1 MSEDHTFT
9 ADQAAA
15 ATTAMRMSLGL
26 PPDQVGVAQFVA
38 MISDE
43 IQQMREAGHSDD
55 DIAAIVRESTG
66 STLDAG
72 DIEAHYAPPSARGR
86 AGSRD
91 GG

>member
-1 MSEDHTFT
+1 MSEDHSFT

-26 PPDQVGVAQFVA
+26 PPDQVGIRQFVA

-43 IQQMREAGHSDD
+43 IQQMRQAGHSDD
-55 DIAAIVRESTG
+55 DIAAVVRESTG

-72 DIEAHYAPPSARGR
+72 DIEAHYAPPDARGR
-86 AGSRD
+86 AGGHDRE
-91 GG
+91 